1 MKRADLQRLMKGIM
15 VGMVGILVLGGYGR
29 CEAAPATP
37 TQAIRVLNQKV
48 ERYRFEDSEAARQ
61 ANRDLKK
68 EILTGTF
75 DLEKLCALAMT
86 THWKDRSAKEKE
98 EFVALMRDLLER
110 KAILSVEQGSS
121 KQKKFHSVVRSE
133 KFFDPNQ
140 AKAFVHTTINVPA
153 EDLTIALDYKLSLIK
168 GEWKVYDVI
177 VDGASLVANYRAQ
190 FDKII
195 SKDGYP
201 ELIHRMQNKLKDLK
215 QKEGEGTAASHGP
228 SV

>member
-1 MKRADLQRLMKGIM
+1 MKLSLKSWMLGVI
-15 VGMVGILVLGGYGR
+15 VLSSGWLTISGW
-29 CEAAPATP
+29 AAPGGAGP
-37 TQAIRVLNQKV
+37 SEAIKVLNQKV
-48 ERYRFEDSEAARQ
+48 DRYRFEDSEVARQ

-75 DLEKLCALAMT
+75 DLEKLCSLAMT
-86 THWKDRSAKEKE
+86 THWKDRSTKEKE
-98 EFVALMRDLLER
+98 EFVGLMRDLLER
-110 KAILSVEQGSS
+110 KAILSVEQGNS
-121 KQKKFHSVVRSE
+121 KQKKFHTIVQSE
-133 KFFDPNQ
+133 KFIGPDQ
-140 AKAFVHTTINVPA
+140 TKSLVHTTIRVPS

-195 SKDGYP
+195 NKDGYP

-215 QKEGEGTAASHGP
+215 VKEGEGSGAGNGAAL
-228 SV
+228 